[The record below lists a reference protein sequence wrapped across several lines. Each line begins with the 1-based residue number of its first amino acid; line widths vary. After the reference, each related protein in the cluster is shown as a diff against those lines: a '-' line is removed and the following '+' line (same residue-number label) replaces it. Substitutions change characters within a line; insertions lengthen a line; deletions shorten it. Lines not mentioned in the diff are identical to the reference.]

1 MRCTPVFALV
11 ASLGTTLAIAQ
22 PGSPTLRVTDPAGIR
37 ALQSLNARIEAL
49 SRQVMVC
56 VEKKL
61 APPESC
67 MCRFPAELA
76 AVRKE
81 HQSAIG
87 AYPAWANRAVAW
99 TDSSSG
105 TPVGHTIAIANL
117 ASQFG
122 KCAAR

>member
-1 MRCTPVFALV
+1 MRCTFAVALV
-11 ASLGTTLAIAQ
+11 VSFGTPLAHAQ
-22 PGSPTLRVTDPAGIR
+22 PASPTLRVTDPAGIR
-37 ALQSLNARIEAL
+37 VLQALNARMDAL

-67 MCRFPAELA
+67 MCRYPAELA
-76 AVRKE
+76 AVQKE
-81 HQSAIG
+81 HQSAIR
-87 AYPAWANRAVAW
+87 AFPDWTSRAVAW

-117 ASQFG
+117 GAQFG

>member
-1 MRCTPVFALV
+1 MRHTIVVAIV
-11 ASLGTTLAIAQ
+11 ASLVTTLATAQ
-22 PGSPTLRVTDPAGIR
+22 SGSATLRVTDPAGIR
-37 ALQSLNARIEAL
+37 ALQSLNARMDAL

-67 MCRFPAELA
+67 MCRYPAELA
-76 AVRKE
+76 AVQKE
-81 HQSAIG
+81 HQSVIR
-87 AYPAWANRAVAW
+87 AYPDWATRAVAW

-105 TPVGHTIAIANL
+105 TPIGHTIVIANL
-117 ASQFG
+117 GPQLG